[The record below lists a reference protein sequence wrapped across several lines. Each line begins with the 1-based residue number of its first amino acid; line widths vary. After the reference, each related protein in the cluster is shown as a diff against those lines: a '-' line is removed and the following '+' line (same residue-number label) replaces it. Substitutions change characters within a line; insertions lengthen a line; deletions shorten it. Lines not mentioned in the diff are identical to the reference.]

1 MFNDI
6 APGPFPLGS
15 FNRGFIPNPFFTV
28 ANQFMPRNFKEVLR
42 WADYITTQSP
52 TAAEVIRKHATYPIT
67 DFTFETSN
75 PKLEEKYRSLVKS
88 LRLKHTLNTIG
99 FDFYTRGNVFLSMY
113 MPFTRMAKCPSC
125 STSYNVARSGNIKFK
140 NFTFIGSCVKEGC
153 SHSGTFEIHDV
164 FSKSES
170 EMNIVVWDPNHI
182 TVNHNPVTG
191 RSEHYYEVPPSVRK
205 KVMLGDPLFT
215 SSLPLA
221 MIECI
226 KEKKHFKFDEGKIF
240 HMSNMSIG
248 RLEDGL
254 CIPPIMSIYSLV
266 FHQAMLRKANE
277 AIATEHMTPMRVLFP
292 QAGTGNGDP
301 MVSLS
306 LGNFVS
312 NMEDNLKRFKQDPN
326 RAVIS
331 PVPVGYQAIGGEG
344 KNLLV
349 AQELQL
355 AEESVLMSLGVSRE
369 LMAGTTNWTSSTVG
383 LRLLRNTMENY
394 VRQLM
399 EVIDWVFD
407 QSTSFLGVER
417 VKVGLTPFQLTD
429 DDLLKNLMPTLLS
442 SNLISNTTALASVGI
457 DFNKELDNMK
467 REAEAR
473 ERMKVEVD
481 AAMTRA
487 RFEAAKKEQHKDNK
501 DSTLEE
507 AKAKAF
513 DLFLQLSAMDPMTQQ
528 SYMLQLHQQD
538 PALEGLLRE
547 LMEKMVAQAPEPD
560 PSQQA
565 PQRGNPEGNTQ

>member
-75 PKLEEKYRSLVKS
+75 PKLEEKYKSLVKS

-153 SHSGTFEIHDV
+153 SHSGNFEIHDV

-266 FHQAMLRKANE
+266 FHQAVSYPESTIFYDATYSEPYSPISMNQSWLGSYRK
-277 AIATEHMTPMRVLFP
+277 
-292 QAGTGNGDP
+292 
-301 MVSLS
+301 
-306 LGNFVS
+306 
-312 NMEDNLKRFKQDPN
+312 
-326 RAVIS
+326 
-331 PVPVGYQAIGGEG
+331 YQ
-344 KNLLV
+344 KL
-349 AQELQL
+349 
-355 AEESVLMSLGVSRE
+355 
-369 LMAGTTNWTSSTVG
+369 
-383 LRLLRNTMENY
+383 
-394 VRQLM
+394 
-399 EVIDWVFD
+399 
-407 QSTSFLGVER
+407 R
-417 VKVGLTPFQLTD
+417 VKGYISASDFTE
-429 DDLLKNLMPTLLS
+429 LLS
-442 SNLISNTTALASVGI
+442 
-457 DFNKELDNMK
+457 
-467 REAEAR
+467 
-473 ERMKVEVD
+473 
-481 AAMTRA
+481 
-487 RFEAAKKEQHKDNK
+487 
-501 DSTLEE
+501 
-507 AKAKAF
+507 
-513 DLFLQLSAMDPMTQQ
+513 
-528 SYMLQLHQQD
+528 
-538 PALEGLLRE
+538 
-547 LMEKMVAQAPEPD
+547 
-560 PSQQA
+560 
-565 PQRGNPEGNTQ
+565 NPYRRIQVNDCACSDCGRC